1 MEVKNVFYNK
11 DIGIEDLGKGVS
23 RKILAYDKNLMTV
36 EVFFEEGAVGEMH
49 SHPHEQITYVLEGK
63 FEFTIGGE
71 KYLVE
76 AGDTLYK
83 QSNIEHGAICLE
95 KGRLLDIFTPARED
109 FLKK

>member
-1 MEVKNVFYNK
+1 MGILRVEYSKEDGHGSKECFYNK

-71 KYLVE
+71 
-76 AGDTLYK
+76 
-83 QSNIEHGAICLE
+83 NIL
-95 KGRLLDIFTPARED
+95 
-109 FLKK
+109 